1 MCLMG
6 IYSKFN
12 LNRGKF
18 CRGKMREICN
28 SYAKYFRAK
37 VVTFS
42 VYMNVKDI
50 TNTLFNLLKVFKD
63 N

>member
-18 CRGKMREICN
+18 AGKMREICN

>member
-1 MCLMG
+1 
-6 IYSKFN
+6 
-12 LNRGKF
+12 
-18 CRGKMREICN
+18 MREICN